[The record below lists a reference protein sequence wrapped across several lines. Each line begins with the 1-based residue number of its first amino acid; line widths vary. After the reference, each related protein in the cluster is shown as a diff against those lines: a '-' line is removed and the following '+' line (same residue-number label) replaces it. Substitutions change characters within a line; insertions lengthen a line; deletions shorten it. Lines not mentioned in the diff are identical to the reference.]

1 MYDKIEV
8 VENQLISTRAKNS
21 PLKLKSDNIYKA
33 PICFERLYAV
43 MNDAEKRRLIEALVS
58 EIQIYNECQSNGQR
72 IKSIK
77 FKFPIIEESMDI
89 CLDND
94 EHVECVASMSM
105 KAE

>member
-33 PICFERLYAV
+33 LICFERLYAV
-43 MNDAEKRRLIEALVS
+43 MNDAEKRRFIEALVS
-58 EIQIYNECQSNGQR
+58 EIQIYNECRSNGQR

-94 EHVECVASMSM
+94 EHVECVISMSR

>member
-1 MYDKIEV
+1 
-8 VENQLISTRAKNS
+8 
-21 PLKLKSDNIYKA
+21 
-33 PICFERLYAV
+33 
-43 MNDAEKRRLIEALVS
+43 MNDAEKRRFIEALVS

-94 EHVECVASMSM
+94 EHVECVVSMSM

>member
-1 MYDKIEV
+1 M
-8 VENQLISTRAKNS
+8 
-21 PLKLKSDNIYKA
+21 KLKSDNVYKA

-43 MNDAEKRRLIEALVS
+43 INDAVKRRLIEALVS

-94 EHVECVASMSM
+94 EHAECVISMSRN
-105 KAE
+105 AE

>member
-1 MYDKIEV
+1 MLKISLFLQE
-8 VENQLISTRAKNS
+8 QRNS

-33 PICFERLYAV
+33 LICFERLYAV

-77 FKFPIIEESMDI
+77 FKFQIIEESMDI

-94 EHVECVASMSM
+94 EHVECVVSMSRNT
-105 KAE
+105 E

>member
-1 MYDKIEV
+1 
-8 VENQLISTRAKNS
+8 
-21 PLKLKSDNIYKA
+21 
-33 PICFERLYAV
+33 

-89 CLDND
+89 CLDDD
-94 EHVECVASMSM
+94 EHVESVVSMS
-105 KAE
+105 KEAEQIGISGLTVRFVRVGQAVLFWQVGFDLDTNKGIKTAH

>member
-1 MYDKIEV
+1 
-8 VENQLISTRAKNS
+8 
-21 PLKLKSDNIYKA
+21 
-33 PICFERLYAV
+33 

-58 EIQIYNECQSNGQR
+58 EIQIYNKCQSNGQR

-94 EHVECVASMSM
+94 EHVECVVSMSR
-105 KAE
+105 KAEQIGIYGLTVRLVKGVYNDNLLYE